1 MLPLILALMSDPA
14 VTATTPTP
22 PTDPLAAAEARA
34 LQRTAPLSQAGC
46 ENPQLQRAGP
56 VVAGTTPRPSL
67 NDLMHRSGDAV
78 RVDLLL
84 ERRIN
89 GCSAPLSFTI
99 NTLPVQR
106 QDSAPAY

>member
-14 VTATTPTP
+14 VAATAPAAPTS
-22 PTDPLAAAEARA
+22 PLAAAEGQA
-34 LQRTAPLSQAGC
+34 LQITAPSSQAGC
-46 ENPQLQRAGP
+46 ENPRLQRAGP
-56 VVAGTTPRPSL
+56 ATTDAPRPSP

-84 ERRIN
+84 DRRIN

-106 QDSAPAY
+106 RDPAPAY